1 MRLQAAI
8 RSDCSWVDVID
19 KHHAMPHEHAIA
31 DGDAF
36 ADERM
41 AGDFA
46 IASHNGA
53 SLDLDKCPHF
63 GAIPDGASVQVHE
76 IGLDD
81 PYAGSELNVVG
92 NQIWFL
98 TSRQLFRMTISNR
111 IWGSQSWLRRTFLGP
126 ARADLK
132 AGCRQP
138 CPPHTANLTV
148 TQICEPQYAR
158 DLR

>member
-41 AGDFA
+41 AGYFA
-46 IASHNGA
+46 IASYDGA
-53 SLDLDKCPHF
+53 SLDLDKRPHF

-98 TSRQLFRMTISNR
+98 TWAKSHRACEPSMLPYGLKS
-111 IWGSQSWLRRTFLGP
+111 GKSQGP
-126 ARADLK
+126 ASIPASHWLYVVFLAAYFCYFALDS
-132 AGCRQP
+132 
-138 CPPHTANLTV
+138 
-148 TQICEPQYAR
+148 
-158 DLR
+158 LRTRFAP